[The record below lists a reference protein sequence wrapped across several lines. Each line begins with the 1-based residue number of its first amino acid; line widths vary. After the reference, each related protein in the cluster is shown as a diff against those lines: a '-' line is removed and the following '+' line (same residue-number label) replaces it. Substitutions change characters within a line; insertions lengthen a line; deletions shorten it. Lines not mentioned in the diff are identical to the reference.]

1 MWQAREAE
9 RQRIARDLHDGVLQ
23 DLSYT
28 TAAIRLIKLDAEGT
42 ALEGEL
48 QKVGD
53 TILSAAQGLRAAVY
67 NLRLADELDQPLPRL
82 LESLVERNR
91 EMARGQQIEL
101 EVKEGFPS
109 SPLRNASM
117 ELLRIVQE
125 ALANARRHSGARSVL
140 VSLRAEGDELV
151 VAEVTDDGRG
161 FEPDAAP
168 GVGLRSMQERA
179 ISLGGELTIESE
191 PGKGTRVR
199 VQMPMPRRG

>member
-1 MWQAREAE
+1 M
-9 RQRIARDLHDGVLQ
+9 
-23 DLSYT
+23 
-28 TAAIRLIKLDAEGT
+28 
-42 ALEGEL
+42 

-53 TILSAAQGLRAAVY
+53 TIRSVAQGLRAAVY

-82 LESLVERNR
+82 LESMVERTR
-91 EMARGQQIEL
+91 EIARGQQIEV

-109 SPLRNASM
+109 SPLGTASM

-140 VSLRAEGDELV
+140 VSLRAEGDELL

-161 FEPDAAP
+161 FEPDASP